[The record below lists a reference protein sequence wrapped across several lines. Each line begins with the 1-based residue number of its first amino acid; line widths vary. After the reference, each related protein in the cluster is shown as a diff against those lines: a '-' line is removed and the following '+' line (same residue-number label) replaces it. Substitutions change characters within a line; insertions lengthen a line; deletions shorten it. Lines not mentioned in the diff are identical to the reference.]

1 MNSPTSPVKTWTQ
14 TSLFPPEVL
23 EIRLLVGVCDR
34 GNHVQIQVEQHDPS
48 SGALVSMWSRP
59 HVNPDKAMYALE
71 ESLEMVRQ
79 ALAAAVH
86 PFPTR

>member
-1 MNSPTSPVKTWTQ
+1 MSFPSSPVKTWIQ
-14 TSLFPPEVL
+14 TCLFPPEVL
-23 EIRLLVGVCDR
+23 EIRLTVGISDR
-34 GNHVQIQVEQHDPS
+34 GNHIQFQVQQHDPS

-59 HVNPDKAMYALE
+59 HVNPDKAMMALE